1 MKQPRIVLALALTL
15 ALGLASATATEPV
28 SVSVIRLLASPMA
41 FDGKRVSVIGYY
53 VNSFESGSHLF
64 ANAKAS
70 ESVNGAKIWVDQS
83 VLFNPGMAV
92 SPPPP
97 LLGISDVCELTKHYV
112 RIVGRFRCTEANIR
126 CRPELIGIMNFRVAF
141 KSPDDPINPCGMH
154 YKK

>member
-1 MKQPRIVLALALTL
+1 M
-15 ALGLASATATEPV
+15 
-28 SVSVIRLLASPMA
+28 SVSVIQLLASPKA

-70 ESVNGAKIWVDQS
+70 ESLKGANIWINQS

-92 SPPPP
+92 NPPPP

-112 RIVGRFRCTEANIR
+112 RIVGSFRCTGANGR
-126 CRPELIGIMNFRVAF
+126 SKPELVCIMNFRVAF
-141 KSPDDPINPCGMH
+141 KSPDDPINPCGMYH
-154 YKK
+154 HK